1 MQPARMHLLRANAV
15 RLRRRLRESEA
26 AFIGLAAIVGL
37 AAGVATNLI
46 GLVAHL
52 IQHLFYGVA
61 VNRLSA
67 IGSIHHPW
75 KLLALP
81 LGGLLMVAG
90 NHYLRRRSTG
100 QIDVVEANALHGGRI
115 PWIDN
120 LIVSAQ
126 TIVSNG
132 FGASVGLEAA
142 YAQAGGGIAS
152 LLGQWFALR
161 RNDLRV
167 LVGAG
172 AGAGIGA
179 AFGAPLAGAFYA
191 FEIVIGAYTPAA
203 IAPVAAA
210 TLASAFVT
218 RSLGVEPFLIATTTA
233 TRAITIVDYL
243 AYAAL
248 GLACALAGIAV
259 MRLVA
264 VVESRVQS
272 SSRLSRWAPVIG
284 GVVLMPLAYLSP
296 QTLSSGHGA
305 LHLDLALQ
313 PALAFLATVILLKVA
328 ASVISLSFGFRG
340 GLFFASMF
348 LGSLLGQGYAE
359 LINMGGFGFTLDTTD
374 AALVG
379 MAALSV
385 SIVGGPMTL
394 AMLTI
399 ETTHDFALM
408 GVVLT
413 ASLLAS
419 AYTRERFG
427 YSFSTWRLHLRG
439 SRIRSPRDIGWTTM
453 LTAGRIMRKDWVNL
467 PEALSV
473 DAFRASVPLGSTSK
487 VVVVDSDGHYRGILQ
502 TALGYSP
509 DLDQVTPIGSL
520 AQLGEVTL
528 DPSTDIVEMLHRFE
542 DNAADELAVIDV
554 ERRVLGV
561 VSENHARRRYFEE
574 MERSQKALY
583 GEAG

>member
-1 MQPARMHLLRANAV
+1 MHLLRANAV

>member
-1 MQPARMHLLRANAV
+1 MHFLRANAV
-15 RLRRRLRESEA
+15 RLRKRLRESEG
-26 AFIGLAAIVGL
+26 AFIVLAALVGL
-37 AAGVATNLI
+37 AAGVATNAI
-46 GLVAHL
+46 GEVAHQ
-52 IQHLFYGVA
+52 IQHLFYGVSI
-61 VNRLSA
+61 NRLSA
-67 IGSIHHPW
+67 LGSIHHPW

-90 NHYLRRRSTG
+90 NDWLRRRAKG

-115 PWIDN
+115 PWSDN

-142 YAQAGGGIAS
+142 YAQAGGGMAS

-172 AGAGIGA
+172 AGAGNGA

-210 TLASAFVT
+210 ALASAFIT
-218 RSLGVEPFLIATTTA
+218 RGLGVEPFLAATTSA
-233 TRAITIVDYL
+233 ARAITLADYL
-243 AYAAL
+243 AYAVL
-248 GLACALAGIAV
+248 GLVCALVGIGV

-264 VVESRVQS
+264 AAESRVQS
-272 SSRLSRWAPVIG
+272 SARIARWAPAIG
-284 GVVLMPLAYLSP
+284 GALLMPLAWISP

-313 PALAFLATVILLKVA
+313 PALLFLATIIVLKVA

-348 LGSLLGQGYAE
+348 LGSLVGQAYAE
-359 LINMGGFGFTLDTTD
+359 LVNMAGFPLQLDATD
-374 AALVG
+374 AAMVG

-399 ETTHDFALM
+399 ETTHDFSLM

-413 ASLLAS
+413 ASLIAS

-439 SRIRSPRDIGWTTM
+439 SRIRSPRDIGWIAG
-453 LTAGRIMRKDWVNL
+453 LTAGRIMRKDWVSL

-487 VVVVDSDGHYRGILQ
+487 VVVVDPDGHYRGILQ

-509 DLDQVTPIGSL
+509 ELEPTTTIGSL
-520 AQLGEVTL
+520 AQLGDVVLE
-528 DPSTDIVEMLHRFE
+528 PATDVAEMLRRFE
-542 DNAADELAVIDV
+542 ANAADELAVVDA

-561 VSENHARRRYFEE
+561 VSETHARRRYFEA
-574 MERSQKALY
+574 MERSQKALF

>member
-46 GLVAHL
+46 GLMAHL

-179 AFGAPLAGAFYA
+179 AFGTPLAGAFYA

-218 RSLGVEPFLIATTTA
+218 RSLKVEPFLIATTTA

-453 LTAGRIMRKDWVNL
+453 LTAGRIMRKDWVSL

-509 DLDQVTPIGSL
+509 DLDQATPIGSL

>member
-1 MQPARMHLLRANAV
+1 MHLLRANAV

-179 AFGAPLAGAFYA
+179 AFGTPLAGAFYA

-218 RSLGVEPFLIATTTA
+218 RSLKVEPFLIATTTA

-264 VVESRVQS
+264 VIESRVQS

-453 LTAGRIMRKDWVNL
+453 LTAGRIMRKDWVSL

-509 DLDQVTPIGSL
+509 DLDQATPIGSL

>member
-1 MQPARMHLLRANAV
+1 
-15 RLRRRLRESEA
+15 
-26 AFIGLAAIVGL
+26 
-37 AAGVATNLI
+37 
-46 GLVAHL
+46 
-52 IQHLFYGVA
+52 
-61 VNRLSA
+61 
-67 IGSIHHPW
+67 
-75 KLLALP
+75 
-81 LGGLLMVAG
+81 
-90 NHYLRRRSTG
+90 
-100 QIDVVEANALHGGRI
+100 
-115 PWIDN
+115 
-120 LIVSAQ
+120 
-126 TIVSNG
+126 
-132 FGASVGLEAA
+132 
-142 YAQAGGGIAS
+142 
-152 LLGQWFALR
+152 
-161 RNDLRV
+161 
-167 LVGAG
+167 
-172 AGAGIGA
+172 
-179 AFGAPLAGAFYA
+179 
-191 FEIVIGAYTPAA
+191 
-203 IAPVAAA
+203 
-210 TLASAFVT
+210 
-218 RSLGVEPFLIATTTA
+218 
-233 TRAITIVDYL
+233 
-243 AYAAL
+243 
-248 GLACALAGIAV
+248 
-259 MRLVA
+259 
-264 VVESRVQS
+264 ESRVQS

-453 LTAGRIMRKDWVNL
+453 LTAGRIMRKDWVSL

-509 DLDQVTPIGSL
+509 DLDQATPIGSL

>member
-179 AFGAPLAGAFYA
+179 AFGTPLAGAFYA

-218 RSLGVEPFLIATTTA
+218 RSLKVEPFLIATTTA

-264 VVESRVQS
+264 VIESRVQS

-453 LTAGRIMRKDWVNL
+453 LTAGRIMRKDWVSL

-509 DLDQVTPIGSL
+509 DLDQATPIGSL